1 MKKIYF
7 LFVILL
13 LTNLKLVAQNKILFD
28 NTKAET
34 ASNADWTIDSDLFN
48 LGIGSS
54 GSYIGGSQSNPQRYP
69 TPAQS
74 TITATTP
81 ETYWTGGISYWGI
94 DCVKKGYNVE
104 TLPWNG
110 QITYGVATNPQDL
123 SNYKAFVVDEP
134 NILFTAAQKTAIL
147 NFVANGGGLF
157 MISDHDIS
165 DRNGDGY
172 DSPHIWN
179 DLMTTNTVAVNPFGI
194 SFDYLNFSGT
204 YSNILN
210 SPSDPILHGTTG
222 NVTQVKWSGGTTM
235 TLNTTQNS
243 SVKGVVFK
251 TGTSGL
257 TNVLCAYG
265 TYGLGKF
272 VAIGDSSPPDDGSGD
287 SGDTLYDGYIT
298 DASGNHQRLLM
309 NATNWLMSPNL
320 NTETV
325 EDNNNLNPIIYP
337 NPSVNGELNLQFYLN
352 NNEPVKLCLYDTLG
366 RNVKQINENDSNV
379 GINRI
384 KVNTN
389 EIQSGIYVCKLST
402 NSFTKSI
409 YVVIK

>member
-1 MKKIYF
+1 MKKIYIP
-7 LFVILL
+7 LIILYL
-13 LTNLKLVAQNKILFD
+13 LTSKLIAQNKILFD

-54 GSYIGGSQSNPQRYP
+54 GPYIGGSQSNPQRFP

-94 DCVKKGYNVE
+94 DCVKKGYSLE

-110 QITYGVATNPQDL
+110 QITYGVTTNPQDL

-134 NILFTAAQKTAIL
+134 NILFTASQKTAIL

-179 DLMTTNTVAVNPFGI
+179 DLMTTNSVAINPFGI

-251 TGTSGL
+251 TGNSGL

-309 NATNWLMSPNL
+309 NATNWLMSSNLSNQTFENNTNL
-320 NTETV
+320 NLIV
-325 EDNNNLNPIIYP
+325 YP
-337 NPSVNGELNLQFYLN
+337 NPASNGELNLQFFLN
-352 NNEPVKLCLYDTLG
+352 NNDPIFITLYDALG
-366 RNVKQINENDSNV
+366 RNVMQILDNDLKS

-384 KVNTN
+384 KINT
-389 EIQSGIYVCKLST
+389 ESIESGTYICRL
-402 NSFTKSI
+402 NSNSISKSI